1 MKRRLSIRPR
11 ADADIDEA
19 AAFLAN
25 QSTVLAERF
34 LDRVGDTLELIRDR
48 PLLWPTCA
56 YINHPRLV
64 GLRRRSVV
72 AFPNHIFFYLISA
85 DGIDVIRLLHGA
97 RDITTLLGGEPGDE
111 HGRDGD

>member
-19 AAFLAN
+19 TAFLAH

-48 PLLWPTCA
+48 PLL
-56 YINHPRLV
+56 
-64 GLRRRSVV
+64 
-72 AFPNHIFFYLISA
+72 
-85 DGIDVIRLLHGA
+85 
-97 RDITTLLGGEPGDE
+97 
-111 HGRDGD
+111 